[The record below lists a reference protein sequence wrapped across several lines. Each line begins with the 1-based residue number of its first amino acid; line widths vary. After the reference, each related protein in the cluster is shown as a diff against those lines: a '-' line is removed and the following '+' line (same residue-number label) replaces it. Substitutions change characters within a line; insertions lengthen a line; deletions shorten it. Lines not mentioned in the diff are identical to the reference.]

1 MMTGGSAETKAS
13 RQATDQPAHP
23 VASPDVRAAL
33 RIMVKAVKDDD
44 RVGQTFNI
52 AVCSALG
59 LIIGAVMLE
68 FD

>member
-44 RVGQTFNI
+44 GVGQTFNI
-52 AVCSALG
+52 SVCNALG
-59 LIIGAVMLE
+59 LTIGAVMLE